1 MCFSSERLQSSKIR
15 AFMKTK
21 FITLSFA
28 LPFALFTALTV
39 FSASA
44 EKADR
49 DKPMN
54 IEADTLKHDDQKQL
68 TTFSGKVLMTKGS
81 LVLKAARM
89 EVKQDS
95 KGHQIA
101 KLSAEP
107 GERIFFRQK
116 REGLDEYSE
125 GEAETAVYNSQEDT
139 LTLTTRAELRLLR
152 GTVVADRIQG
162 QQILLNNTTEVFM
175 VDGKAN
181 AATGASGS
189 QRVRATLTPRAKTNE
204 ATPAATGTPLKSSQR
219 IGNDKP

>member
-1 MCFSSERLQSSKIR
+1 VFFLSAPTIKQDSRLYENQV
-15 AFMKTK
+15 
-21 FITLSFA
+21 L
-28 LPFALFTALTV
+28 LTV
-39 FSASA
+39 NRFVHRPDGVQRFCG
-44 EKADR
+44 KADR

-54 IEADTLKHDDQKQL
+54 IEADALKHDEQKQL

-101 KLSAEP
+101 KLSAES

-125 GEAETAVYNSQEDT
+125 GEAETAIYNSQEDT

-162 QQILLNNTTEVFM
+162 QQIVLNNTTEVFM

-181 AATGASGS
+181 PSSGTSGS
-189 QRVRATLTPRAKTNE
+189 QRVKATLTPRAKTNE
-204 ATPAATGTPLKSSQR
+204 AAPAATGTALKPSQR